1 MQRFKEN
8 FHFPEDIY
16 YIADS
21 ALYTEENIKSMG
33 KGILWISRVPATL
46 KMAKELLNKEL
57 MMEKGSD
64 TRYSFYEQCMVKEV
78 VLTML
83 TC

>member
-1 MQRFKEN
+1 M
-8 FHFPEDIY
+8 
-16 YIADS
+16 
-21 ALYTEENIKSMG
+21 
-33 KGILWISRVPATL
+33 LWISRVPATL

-57 MMEKGSD
+57 IMEEGSD